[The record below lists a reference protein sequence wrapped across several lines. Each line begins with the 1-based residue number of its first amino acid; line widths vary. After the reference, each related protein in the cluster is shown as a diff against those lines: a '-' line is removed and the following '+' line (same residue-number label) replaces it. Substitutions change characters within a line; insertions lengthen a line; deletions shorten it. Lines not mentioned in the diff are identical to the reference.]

1 MNEFEIVVENDYY
14 QKLANG
20 NICDIVSIND
30 SKVRKY
36 QVGNRLMVVSR
47 ETKEQFEIEIAGFLY
62 FDKLSD
68 AFDMVGKKYLG
79 FSQNTPNTKLEDKF
93 LASFEPQDVEKYG
106 IVVIS
111 YKKI

>member
-1 MNEFEIVVENDYY
+1 MNEFEIVVDHDYY
-14 QKLANG
+14 QKLTND
-20 NICDIVSIND
+20 NVSDIVTIND
-30 SKVRKY
+30 SKARKY
-36 QVGNRLMVVSR
+36 KVGNRLMIVSE

-79 FSQNTPNTKLEDKF
+79 FSQKTPTTKIEDKF
-93 LASFEPQDVEKYG
+93 LTSFRPQDVEKYG

-111 YKKI
+111 YKRI